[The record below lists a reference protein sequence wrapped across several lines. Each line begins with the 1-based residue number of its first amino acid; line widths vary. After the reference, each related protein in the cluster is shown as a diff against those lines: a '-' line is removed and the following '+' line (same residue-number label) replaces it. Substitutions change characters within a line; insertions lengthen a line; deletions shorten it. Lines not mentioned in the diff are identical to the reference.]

1 MAASGARDYIGR
13 AFLQLPC
20 YSYFTPAHHFSRL
33 PSLYLYNIYKCVYN
47 PISSGGLCSGFF
59 RKVAPRVTQDGS
71 KVVGRGGPLTMQ
83 TIESIFH
90 MLMHLTFCIA
100 FRSIHLLSLVRSS
113 TRRREV
119 EKKTTNEV
127 TAPWGNSSVEWPWQK
142 AYIVCCFGERER
154 ESDKENNRDQMNT
167 KPRERETNREPWN
180 PAAAAD
186 GPQTVGVFC

>member
-113 TRRREV
+113 TRRREE

-142 AYIVCCFGERER
+142 AYIVCCFGERE
-154 ESDKENNRDQMNT
+154 NRTRKTIGT
-167 KPRERETNREPWN
+167 K
-180 PAAAAD
+180 
-186 GPQTVGVFC
+186 